1 MKSSKRARHVLA
13 GVVLALAALAAAMVW
28 LAHRQ
33 LAGLHAAPIT
43 LGQATADT
51 LWVHLHDTLH
61 AFDARGERIARIADA
76 EIGLPAPVLHLHAVQ
91 RDDLLVAAGSPP
103 RVKRCTPS
111 ARSCRDVDHGYIAAF
126 RRFDNK
132 VWIGAN
138 ADASR
143 VVVVDNAAHR
153 VAVLDGEGVLIAS
166 AGSERFDYP
175 SQAVWDGE
183 AGFWLANSEKS
194 RLERIGVD
202 ADAGTLTAAQRE
214 VKLSVRD
221 TILLGRTWP
230 MALAAAGDGGLW
242 VVPKKTWIGPGGL
255 VHLSAAGT
263 FDRDRTLPADA
274 DFTAVTRMGDALI
287 AADFN
292 GPRLH
297 RIALDGVPRSEPF
310 GGAAFAAEL
319 QAHAAQQAHWARLQQ
334 WALGALIGLPLL
346 GALLLAA
353 MGERLPVAPA
363 GFERPRDVA
372 TESVA
377 PAASGPVCIGLTRK
391 HRRAQWIALGLSVPV
406 LVVVGSYTAY
416 NAAAAGGLEP
426 LGAVGVALRV
436 LYGITALLVLAVL
449 VTSVR
454 TARREWSKTLTVHDG
469 RVRLEAVGKTMAEAA
484 LAECWTDG
492 KAILIDGVWVGLVQ
506 RQAIFEPDAV
516 RAHLLARLPADH
528 WVSSGRLQRMMLR
541 ELWRRRPVVVA
552 VVTLGFALLI
562 ASSFVPAGTVRP
574 WVDHW
579 LAPQAAK

>member
-1 MKSSKRARHVLA
+1 MKSSKRARHLLA
-13 GVVLALAALAAAMVW
+13 GGVLALAALAAAMVW
-28 LAHRQ
+28 HAHRQ

-43 LGQATADT
+43 LGQATSDAV
-51 LWVHLHDTLH
+51 WVHLHDTLH
-61 AFDARGERIARIADA
+61 AFDARGERFARIAEADL
-76 EIGLPAPVLHLHAVQ
+76 GLPAPVLHLHAVQ

-103 RVKRCTPS
+103 RLKRCTPS

-183 AGFWLANSEKS
+183 DGFWLANSEKS

-202 ADAGTLTAAQRE
+202 AATGTLTATQRE
-214 VKLSVRD
+214 VQLSGRD

-230 MALAAAGDGGLW
+230 MALAAAADGGLW

-263 FDRDRTLPADA
+263 FDRDRTLPVDA
-274 DFTAVTRMGDALI
+274 DFTAITRMGNTLI
-287 AADFN
+287 GADFN

-297 RIALDGVPRSEPF
+297 RIALDGGASAEPF
-310 GGAAFAAEL
+310 GGEAFAAEL
-319 QAHAAQQAHWARLQQ
+319 RSHATLQAHWKRMQQ

-363 GFERPRDVA
+363 GYEPP
-372 TESVA
+372 A
-377 PAASGPVCIGLTRK
+377 PALVPTPRAAPGVLRIPVTRAHRDLLRRLMWVALVTVVLPMVLLLAMLPSRSMLLAMLLVLPSLPFLYWAFQRQLTTE
-391 HRRAQWIALGLSVPV
+391 
-406 LVVVGSYTAY
+406 LVVVG
-416 NAAAAGGLEP
+416 NE
-426 LGAVGVALRV
+426 
-436 LYGITALLVLAVL
+436 LVLERHGREV
-449 VTSVR
+449 VR
-454 TARREWSKTLTVHDG
+454 AP
-469 RVRLEAVGKTMAEAA
+469 
-484 LAECWTDG
+484 LAQLWTDG
-492 KAILIDGVWVGLVQ
+492 RRVLIANEVVVLMLRAPVFEPEPVREYLLASVPALRWIGSVRFGLMQWRAFMRGQPLLFAALVGL
-506 RQAIFEPDAV
+506 
-516 RAHLLARLPADH
+516 L
-528 WVSSGRLQRMMLR
+528 
-541 ELWRRRPVVVA
+541 VVA
-552 VVTLGFALLI
+552 CVVLSLPKSTWVAI
-562 ASSFVPAGTVRP
+562 ASQ
-574 WVDHW
+574 
-579 LAPQAAK
+579 LAPWQK